1 MDIHTVA
8 TMILAALLVGC
19 IVVIINLDHAVEKL
33 ENIIEQKNRQI
44 TMLNQRMKDLVGK
57 IK

>member
-1 MDIHTVA
+1 MSIHF
-8 TMILAALLVGC
+8 
-19 IVVIINLDHAVEKL
+19 IINIILTLVLAICFYYIIRLDNENETL
-33 ENIIEQKNRQI
+33 ETVIDQKQRQI